1 MPVEDVTNDQ
11 DEKFPIL
18 IEEVYNPK
26 QIKEH
31 EEAKVDSDSADHL
44 FILVHGLGGSS
55 ADMK

>member
-1 MPVEDVTNDQ
+1 M
-11 DEKFPIL
+11 
-18 IEEVYNPK
+18 YNPK

-55 ADMK
+55 ADMKQLMNEIALISPNS